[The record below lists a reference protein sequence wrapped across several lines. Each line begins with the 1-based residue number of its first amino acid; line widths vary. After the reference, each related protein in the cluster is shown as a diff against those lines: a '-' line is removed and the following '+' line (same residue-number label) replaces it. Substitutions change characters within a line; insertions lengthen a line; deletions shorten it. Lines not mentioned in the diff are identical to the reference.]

1 MLKESKTVPVTRVQ
15 VMEGEW
21 HEMKLENWAG
31 TRSCR
36 PKQGIR
42 ELAEMIQQESEIVV
56 IILTAAL

>member
-36 PKQGIR
+36 PK
-42 ELAEMIQQESEIVV
+42 
-56 IILTAAL
+56 